1 MEGYNILGMRLG
13 RDGPEL
19 SSIGVGA
26 WQAGFRS
33 WGSGYTREDVV
44 EAYRYA
50 FENGVNFIDT
60 AEVYG
65 MGLSE
70 EIVGEAIRGYDVI
83 VATKV
88 AGYRTSPSD
97 VEKAAMRSRSRL
109 GVDAIDLYQVHWP
122 PAGIGFGAI
131 CRVLRT
137 LEDLVD
143 RGVIRYI
150 GVSNFDRPLLE
161 KALECM
167 SRHEIVSNQIQY
179 SLIYRRAENGFK
191 RFMEERG
198 VLLIAYS
205 PLGKGVL
212 AGKTSVDNM
221 ARRLDP
227 VFKKAAR
234 DVELQRVLA
243 DLSEKY
249 GVSKAAISLRWLV
262 EKGALP
268 IPGVKRRG
276 HVESILEAM
285 RISLSPDDMA
295 LLDRVTQK
303 YVDGEYRNPFPRWV
317 PNTLVKLVTRAT
329 GGV

>member
-1 MEGYNILGMRLG
+1 MRLG

-19 SSIGVGA
+19 SPIGIGA
-26 WQAGFRS
+26 WQAGFKS
-33 WGSGYTREDVV
+33 WGGGYTRRDVV
-44 EAYRYA
+44 DAYRYA

-60 AEVYG
+60 AEIYG

-70 EIVGEAIRGYDVI
+70 EIVGEAIKGYDIV

-88 AGYRTSPSD
+88 AGYRTSPRD
-97 VEKAAMRSRSRL
+97 VEKAALRSRSRL
-109 GVDAIDLYQVHWP
+109 GVDVIDLYQIHWP

-161 KALECM
+161 KALLCM

-179 SLIYRRAENGFK
+179 SLVYRRAENGFK
-191 RFMEERG
+191 GFMEERG
-198 VLLIAYS
+198 ILLIAYS

-212 AGKTSVDNM
+212 AGKTSVDNL

-234 DVELQRVLA
+234 DAELQRVLA
-243 DLSEKY
+243 KLSEKY

-262 EKGALP
+262 EKGSLP
-268 IPGVKRRG
+268 IPGVKRRV
-276 HVESILEAM
+276 HVDAIIEAM
-285 RISLSPDDMA
+285 GITLSRDDVA
-295 LLDRVTQK
+295 LLDRVTEK
-303 YVDGEYRNPFPRWV
+303 YLDGEYRNPFPRLV
-317 PNTLVKLVTRAT
+317 PNILVRLVTRMT